1 MVGAEGNWAAE
12 KVSRAMNKT
21 PDFITG
27 DQFGSLTVISG
38 PRLKH
43 IGGKSRCLYKAKC
56 NCGAVKWL
64 RKESL
69 KIAASCGCQNIK
81 IDLTGQRFGRLTILS
96 SAPSI
101 NRKTHWNCVCEC
113 GQLITTRADSLIEG
127 NTQSCG
133 CLRTDRCPIKHGHN
147 LGGKKTRTYT
157 AWAGMKQRC
166 LPNHRDA
173 YKYHARGIGIDPRWL
188 QFENFLADVDEC
200 PEGMSIDRY
209 PNNNGNYEPG
219 NTRWAT
225 PKQQANNTRRTI
237 KVFHSGSLVTISD
250 LVEIS
255 GKKHGRLY
263 NLIVKRGFSAEEA
276 IAA

>member
-1 MVGAEGNWAAE
+1 
-12 KVSRAMNKT
+12 MNKT
-21 PDFITG
+21 PDFIIG

-69 KIAASCGCQNIK
+69 KVAVSCGCQNINIK
-81 IDLTGQRFGRLTILS
+81 TDLIGQRFGRLTILS

-101 NRKTHWNCVCEC
+101 NKKTHWNCVCEC
-113 GQLITTRADSLIEG
+113 GQLVTTRADSLIEG

-133 CLRTDRCPIKHGHN
+133 CLRINNHAVKHGHN
-147 LGGKKTRTYT
+147 SKKRGRTRTYN
-157 AWAGMKQRC
+157 AWSGLKQRC
-166 LPNHRDA
+166 LDPSHRDA
-173 YKYHARGIGIDPRWL
+173 HNYSARGITVDPRWL
-188 QFENFLADVDEC
+188 QFENFLADVGEC

-209 PNNNGNYEPG
+209 PDNDGNYEPG

-237 KVFHSGSLVTISD
+237 KVLHGGDLVTISD

-263 NLIVKRGFSAEEA
+263 SLIVKQGLSAEEA
-276 IAA
+276 IA